1 MSDWK
6 IHGHPKFTVIQ
17 NKTQIK
23 KNEQPTM
30 GVLPCATQARSKF
43 HLGEPKDITY
53 DEDNDTPCYKRFS
66 QN

>member
-17 NKTQIK
+17 KTKQIK

-30 GVLPCATQARSKF
+30 ATFQR
-43 HLGEPKDITY
+43 
-53 DEDNDTPCYKRFS
+53 R
-66 QN
+66 Q